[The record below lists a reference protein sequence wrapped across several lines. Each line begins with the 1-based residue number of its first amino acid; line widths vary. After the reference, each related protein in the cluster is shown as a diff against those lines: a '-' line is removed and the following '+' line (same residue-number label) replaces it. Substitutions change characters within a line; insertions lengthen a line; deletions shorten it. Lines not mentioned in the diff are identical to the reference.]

1 MREVGFIND
10 AQLASA
16 KAEKLSA
23 VMETPAFVYYDE
35 ELDITFRVL
44 DKLKRNK

>member
-1 MREVGFIND
+1 V
-10 AQLASA
+10 A
-16 KAEKLSA
+16 KTEKLAA
-23 VMETPAFVYYDE
+23 VMETPAFVYFDE